1 MFFLVPIS
9 SACLDKNIFKIS
21 DECYKLI
28 ARISQIC
35 TPKPKTAQVLYLQQ
49 KNQCIPLDVIGIDQ
63 CLRGGVRIGTLTE
76 IVGRAGIGKTQMVMQ
91 LCVVAARLGYGS
103 IFVDTE
109 RKLSLQRLYE
119 IARERA
125 KSSHGRVPS
134 NMIGSSSTN
143 MNSGQDGFDY
153 SGVVENDVGQSDHF
167 ATDGSNSNHD
177 YKSPL
182 QVMNNITVHTPA
194 STEELL
200 AVVSRLDEEI
210 IVRSHASST
219 TITPTSNG
227 QQIQALPV
235 KLIILDSIAAPTR
248 KDFGGGSATERAAAI
263 FQLAQTLKRVADEM
277 QVAIVVIN
285 QIDTAYSGEVDQTF
299 DNDVSCVKAALGI
312 SWYHC
317 VSTRIALEHKLN
329 RSQTGMR
336 DLHPSLGISSS
347 IRTATIV
354 KSNLVGKQQALFE
367 VTTKGVC
374 HVDG

>member
-1 MFFLVPIS
+1 MT
-9 SACLDKNIFKIS
+9 
-21 DECYKLI
+21 
-28 ARISQIC
+28 RISQIC
-35 TPKPKTAQVLYLQQ
+35 TPKPKTAQVLYSQL
-49 KNQCIPLDVIGIDQ
+49 KNQYIPLDVNGIDR
-63 CLRGGVRIGTLTE
+63 CLRGGVRIGMLTE
-76 IVGRAGIGKTQMVMQ
+76 IVGQAGIGKTQMVMQ

-103 IFVDTE
+103 IYVDTE

-125 KSSHGRVPS
+125 KSSHGQPS
-134 NMIGSSSTN
+134 SVTSDTRWKY
-143 MNSGQDGFDY
+143 GQDGFDY
-153 SGVVENDVGQSDHF
+153 SGIVNNDDGGSDQLYM
-167 ATDGSNSNHD
+167 DGSNHE

-210 IVRSHASST
+210 VVRSDAS
-219 TITPTSNG
+219 TITHTANG
-227 QQIQALPV
+227 QETQQMPV

-248 KDFGGGSATERAAAI
+248 KDFGGGSAMERAAAI

-285 QIDTAYSGEVDQTF
+285 QIDAANHGDVDKTF
-299 DNDVSCVKAALGI
+299 GNDGSCVKAALGT

-317 VSTRIALEHKLN
+317 VSTRIAL
-329 RSQTGMR
+329 GR
-336 DLHPSLGISSS
+336 DLRSSLGNSHG

-354 KSNLVGKQQALFE
+354 KSNLVGEDQALFE
-367 VTTKGVC
+367 VSVRGID
-374 HVDG
+374 HVNE